1 MMNNVM
7 EQKGRDQFLWAAA
20 AAAVTAETVVRSLGL
35 TFITTLRSVMA
46 PLASLPISVYTLQ

>member
-1 MMNNVM
+1 MNNVM
-7 EQKGRDQFLWAAA
+7 EQKGEDQFLWA
-20 AAAVTAETVVRSLGL
+20 AAAVTAETVVRTLGL